1 MPPRP
6 ATGATLRTPDTS
18 MILER
23 ILAALVLVACA
34 LLLVRL
40 MLGPRRRARLD
51 AGLRSFAYATRR
63 RATALRR
70 WRSTRREAAR
80 VADEAIRRARGRGEW
95 DGNVYTPKA
104 TRKPPRDKMH

>member
-1 MPPRP
+1 
-6 ATGATLRTPDTS
+6 